1 MQAKITNWDDT
12 KMSTVTE
19 GDSWYW
25 YYESPDYS
33 FRLTDEKYHSYETL
47 ILAPKHIKLMRVATA
62 LSNSISTQELLETI
76 VEDWFGAENEWTRER
91 NNARRRAAAQRRRDA
106 N

>member
-33 FRLTDEKYHSYETL
+33 FRLVDEKYHSYETL

-62 LSNSISTQELLETI
+62 LRNSISTQELLETI
-76 VEDWFGAENEWTRER
+76 VDDWFGAENEWTRNR
-91 NNARRRAAAQRRRDA
+91 NNAKRRAAARSKDV
-106 N
+106 

>member
-1 MQAKITNWDDT
+1 MEARISNWEDT

-25 YYESPDYS
+25 YYEAPHYS
-33 FRLTDEKYHSYETL
+33 FRLTEEKFHSYETL

-76 VEDWFGAENEWTRER
+76 VDDWFSEDNDWTRAR
-91 NNARRRAAAQRRRDA
+91 NNRKRREAHKKA
-106 N
+106 